1 MLIAAAGILFVL
13 LVLAATRI
21 LKGSIAALTKDE
33 KVKLVDA
40 ATRTP
45 TYWFLIMVA
54 IFASWVAIV
63 AYRPQFTVVA
73 TCAVLALILALST
86 TAGLFTYRAYQR
98 LGLPQQFLNA
108 FLLSRGLRLLGA
120 VAIFVA
126 IGNWLLHA
134 KTAG

>member
-1 MLIAAAGILFVL
+1 MVIAAAGILFVAL
-13 LVLAATRI
+13 TLVATRV

-40 ATRTP
+40 ATKTP
-45 TYWFLIMVA
+45 IYWFLIMVA

-86 TAGLFTYRAYQR
+86 TAGFFTYRGYQR
-98 LGLPQQFLNA
+98 LGLPQQFLNS

-134 KTAG
+134 RTAG

>member
-1 MLIAAAGILFVL
+1 MLIATAGILFVA
-13 LVLAATRI
+13 LALTATRI
-21 LKGSIAALTKDE
+21 LKSSIAALTKDE

-45 TYWFLIMVA
+45 IYWFLLMVA
-54 IFASWVAIV
+54 IIASWVAVV
-63 AYRPQFTVVA
+63 AFRPEFTVVA

-86 TAGLFTYRAYQR
+86 TAGLFTYRAYRR
-98 LGLPQQFLNA
+98 LGLPPQFLNA

-134 KTAG
+134 RAAG